1 MNTAPAPARTPV
13 GLTTTQGSALYI
25 AAVLGPGILVIPAA
39 AVNAAGP
46 SALMVL
52 AGLTA
57 VSVAIAF
64 TFARLGAALPDSG
77 GITALTLR
85 AFGSRAARMSAWVF
99 FFGVPI
105 GVPALVLFGA
115 GYLQSAAGTGRTV
128 TFVVAMGLLAI
139 CVLINW
145 FGVKASSQVQILLC
159 AVLAVAVIAIALIA
173 LPGSHPSSF
182 SHPVTHGFPGI
193 ATAAVLLVWSLTGWE
208 AGTYLA
214 GDFARPHRDITR
226 ATTVA
231 VIVVSTTYLLL
242 TLVFALNTEAAA
254 AQAPLLDLLA
264 THLAA
269 ASAGVLVT
277 ALAVVVTIG
286 GTNVYLASLACFGA
300 TAARGGYLPAWLDS
314 PLRGSDGG
322 RRSLLVVS
330 AISAAGLLGWWQFD
344 WEATTLAAACA
355 AAQIA
360 VYLFGL
366 ASARRLLTTAR
377 TGATVALVVMAGV
390 LVLCGGYLVV
400 PALIAATATPT
411 RRTTTPVP
419 SQNTSH
425 STDPASNLPVN
436 H

>member
-1 MNTAPAPARTPV
+1 MNTAPAPATTAA

-46 SALMVL
+46 SALIVL

-115 GYLQSAAGTGRTV
+115 GYLQSVAGGGRTT

-173 LPGSHPSSF
+173 LPGSHPSTF

-193 ATAAVLLVWSLTGWE
+193 TTAAVLLVWSLTGWE

-254 AQAPLLDLLA
+254 AQAPLLNLLT

-286 GTNVYLASLACFGA
+286 GTSVYLASLARFGA
-300 TAARGGYLPAWLDS
+300 TAARDGYLPAWLAS
-314 PLRGSDGG
+314 PSRRGDG
-322 RRSLLVVS
+322 RPLLTVS

-355 AAQIA
+355 AAQSA

-377 TGATVALVVMAGV
+377 TGATIALVVVAGV
-390 LVLCGGYLVV
+390 LALCGSYLLV
-400 PALIAATATPT
+400 PALIAATAALP
-411 RRTTTPVP
+411 RRTAAPVP
-419 SQNTSH
+419 GQNVSH